1 MSQDEERELP
11 SIEVEFHRG
20 EERWRGQGREGESLL
35 QLARRV
41 GAPIESDCSGA
52 GSCVLCRVKVKASL
66 LSEPTRIERD
76 RLGNLFHLTGERMA
90 CQAKLPP
97 ASSSQPEE
105 LLRVILR
112 GPAPLRRRLTSQR
125 ERREK
130 RGRVRPQIGK

>member
-11 SIEVEFHRG
+11 SVEVEFHRG
-20 EERWRGQGREGESLL
+20 EERWRVQGREGESLL
-35 QLARRV
+35 QVARRI
-41 GAPIESDCSGA
+41 GAPVESDCSGA

-90 CQAKLPP
+90 CQARLPS
-97 ASSSQPEE
+97 ASSSQSGE
-105 LLRVILR
+105 LLKVILR
-112 GPAPLRRRLTSQR
+112 EPAPLRRRLTSQR

-130 RGRVRPQIGK
+130 RGRTRPRRGE